1 MTSDG
6 QSPITFNYDFIQN
19 STWVYIDV
27 LECTP
32 SGDVNGDDNVD
43 ILDVVSMVA
52 VVLGNSE
59 PITCA
64 DYNNDGSIDV
74 LDIVNV
80 VSLILGS

>member
-1 MTSDG
+1 MWNR
-6 QSPITFNYDFIQN
+6 FQN
-19 STWVYIDV
+19 SNSSFW
-27 LECTP
+27 
-32 SGDVNGDDNVD
+32 SNGSLFDDNVD

-59 PITCA
+59 PIECA
-64 DYNNDGSIDV
+64 DYNDDGSIDV